1 MKVRVGIIFSNEKK
15 YSSLSKGKE
24 HKLIHLTFKSYQ
36 KEGNTSSLNIEDWW
50 YVQYSRR

>member
-15 YSSLSKGKE
+15 ILLLVKRKGTQINSLHIQELSEGRE
-24 HKLIHLTFKSYQ
+24 HKLT
-36 KEGNTSSLNIEDWW
+36 NIEDWW